1 MDIHTAME
9 ESYKNGY
16 AKGCDDTRRELEAE
30 LAFTR
35 KFIHDHGLE
44 FALASAWEKAGN
56 PPMMQQRGHWIQK
69 NGVIFCSE
77 CMTCGSPHWKVCPV
91 CETKMEV

>member
-1 MDIHTAME
+1 MDIHIATE

-16 AKGCDDTRRELEAE
+16 RKGCEDTRRKLEAE

-44 FALASAWEKAGN
+44 FALASAWEKAGH
-56 PPMMQQRGHWIQK
+56 PPMMQRRGHWIQK
-69 NGVIFCSE
+69 NGVIFCSV
-77 CMTCGSPHWKVCPV
+77 CMT
-91 CETKMEV
+91 